1 MKSILAV
8 RVLLLFVQITLLSN
22 GFSRANTV
30 GFSFTGPFDGFY
42 IAAFVGINNGNG
54 RGSMDQIW
62 LENFLLATPLG

>member
-1 MKSILAV
+1 
-8 RVLLLFVQITLLSN
+8 LLSN